1 MFGHSWEKFLLA
13 WAVMQAK
20 IEKDQRSKEKERIS
34 TWYLIIKKWELISSS
49 KYSQSLK
56 LNSKTSI
63 KWAKANDRAQTI

>member
-1 MFGHSWEKFLLA
+1 MLGHSWEKFLLT
-13 WAVMQAK
+13 WAVVQAK

-56 LNSKTSI
+56 LNSETSI